1 MSERKPETTNPA
13 NLAPGDPTEKFAD
26 RKDIKAAKFETRL
39 RRWALLGVIAAIAI
53 YFVWQ
58 SFAS

>member
-13 NLAPGDPTEKFAD
+13 NLAPVDPTEKFAD

-39 RRWALLGVIAAIAI
+39 RRWALLGFIAAIAI